1 MLWSAVI
8 GMGGVNLSAGLDL
21 GGANLSAVIVALI
34 AAIGTITGAIIT
46 VRSNRKAKDERE
58 AARSVDERTADKLE
72 AEREEIAERTR
83 SMLLE
88 DLRRDLVRKTEE
100 LADAERKLEAA
111 NNRAEQL
118 RAAVSQRDDEIYTQ
132 AHTIRRLRVLEEWAE
147 RNESRFAELGIEPL
161 PPDYFQDRRANG
173 R

>member
-1 MLWSAVI
+1 MVVA
-8 GMGGVNLSAGLDL
+8 NLAADAGLS
-21 GGANLSAVIVALI
+21 GANLSAIIVALI
-34 AAIGTITGAIIT
+34 AMVGTIGGAIIT

-58 AARSVDERTADKLE
+58 AAKTVDQRTADKLE

-100 LADAERKLEAA
+100 LADAERKLVAA
-111 NNRAEQL
+111 NKRAEQL

-132 AHTIRRLRVLEEWAE
+132 VRTIRRLRVLEEWAE
-147 RNESRFAELGIEPL
+147 RNESRFAELGVEPL